1 MLYRRTFARHPQL
14 WPQYSAH
21 RCFFPENAGRA
32 PVGWLDKTGGF
43 ALPSMAKGG
52 GVAAGREG
60 SGILDACNTSAELAA
75 SGTELAILPIGA
87 TEQHGSY
94 LPLATDSLEA
104 EAEAVARGVAE
115 RLDAFLLPVLP
126 FSNSEAHAGFRGSV
140 SLNPSTLLIVVK
152 ELALD
157 LIGQGFRYVVLLNM
171 HGGNLIL
178 RPAVREINRSTDAG
192 RALFVQPFTLA
203 AAELQSIFPNFANEA
218 HAGGFEASLIMEI
231 APDTIKVA
239 GQVLGG
245 SPAARGVSYF
255 SDASVLTPALGV
267 PTLIFGPGDERLAH
281 QVDEHTTLSSVAAAA
296 RFYTALAQALG

>member
-1 MLYRRTFARHPQL
+1 M
-14 WPQYSAH
+14 
-21 RCFFPENAGRA
+21 
-32 PVGWLDKTGGF
+32 V
-43 ALPSMAKGG
+43 KGG
-52 GVAAGREG
+52 GAAAGREG

-75 SGTELAILPIGA
+75 SGTELAVLPIGA

-104 EAEAVARGVAE
+104 EAVARRVAE

-140 SLNPSTLLIVVK
+140 SLSPSTLLTVVK

-171 HGGNLIL
+171 HGGNLVL

-203 AAELQSIFPNFANEA
+203 AAELQGIFPNFANEA

-231 APDTIKVA
+231 APDTIKGTVPDTVPDSPVEAFDYLTMAQMSPSGVWGEPSQADRERGRRALEVMVENSVRHISEAIARIEAA
-239 GQVLGG
+239 G
-245 SPAARGVSYF
+245 AA
-255 SDASVLTPALGV
+255 T
-267 PTLIFGPGDERLAH
+267 
-281 QVDEHTTLSSVAAAA
+281 
-296 RFYTALAQALG
+296 

>member
-1 MLYRRTFARHPQL
+1 MTNGCVRFTQHSDGAI
-14 WPQYSAH
+14 A
-21 RCFFPENAGRA
+21 AGRRI
-32 PVGWLDKTGGF
+32 PFGE
-43 ALPSMAKGG
+43 GG

-75 SGTELAILPIGA
+75 SGTELAILPVGA

-104 EAEAVARGVAE
+104 EAVARGVAE
-115 RLDAFLLPVLP
+115 RLEAFLLPVLP

-140 SLNPSTLLIVVK
+140 SINPSTLLTVVK

-203 AAELQSIFPNFANEA
+203 AAELQGIFPNFANEA

-231 APDTIKVA
+231 APDTIKGTVPDT
-239 GQVLGG
+239 VPE
-245 SPAARGVSYF
+245 SPVEAFDYLTMAQLSANGVWGEPSQARRERGRRALAVMVEHSVRHISAAIAR
-255 SDASVLTPALGV
+255 
-267 PTLIFGPGDERLAH
+267 I
-281 QVDEHTTLSSVAAAA
+281 AAAGA
-296 RFYTALAQALG
+296 AP

>member
-1 MLYRRTFARHPQL
+1 MGAG
-14 WPQYSAH
+14 SA
-21 RCFFPENAGRA
+21 
-32 PVGWLDKTGGF
+32 
-43 ALPSMAKGG
+43 G
-52 GVAAGREG
+52 GVANGTEG

-75 SGTELAILPIGA
+75 SGAELAILPIGA

-104 EAEAVARGVAE
+104 EAVGRGVAE
-115 RLDAFLLPVLP
+115 RMNAFLLP

-140 SLNPSTLLIVVK
+140 SLNPSTLLTVVK

-178 RPAVREINRSTDAG
+178 RPAVREINRATEAG

-203 AAELQSIFPNFANEA
+203 AAELQRIFPNFANEA

-231 APDTIKVA
+231 APQTIKGSVPDT
-239 GQVLGG
+239 VPE
-245 SPAARGVSYF
+245 SPAATAISACTWLAAVTSTASRRSPATARGNPRN
-255 SDASVLTPALGV
+255 PARPPATRSPL
-267 PTLIFGPGDERLAH
+267 P
-281 QVDEHTTLSSVAAAA
+281 
-296 RFYTALAQALG
+296 